1 MSWNHY
7 LLKSLGKT
15 QKILLLQLFID
26 YQTRILMLLCLNIA
40 KIVENF
46 KVKISYVS
54 IYSLS
59 DLGVSRNLIGLQ

>member
-59 DLGVSRNLIGLQ
+59 DLGVSRNLTGLQ